1 MNKVGS
7 DNVLCDKVIEEHKKE
22 YGKKPEA
29 IAQAPGR
36 FHLCGEH
43 SWMFRDKTLSM
54 AVNIPVYVSGSL
66 RDDTTFKF
74 NFVQLE
80 EKKHANLS
88 SLKLKKEDKWAN
100 SVKSVLYGFTSG
112 NFSLKGIDFTI
123 YTDILPSA
131 GFGIT
136 TAIKVAS
143 AWIIRE
149 LCGLKCNQDQMI
161 KVLERANRNYYGMD
175 DHCADTY
182 AALFSKDNSL
192 VLTDYADKSWEVIPF
207 SFKDKSIILTDAN
220 VPRIVTWNEDSL
232 MQPENVLL
240 LGELKSRKANVYGG
254 WTYEENPSEL
264 NEVLSVVNEDTK
276 RRLNCIMRE
285 HKCVLDCVAGI
296 QKNDFASFARAVNRS
311 HDNMRDYEISCP
323 EIDWIIKRIRSLDE
337 NPDDLRTPVN
347 CGRITGKGFGR
358 GIYSVL
364 RNEDV
369 EKYRERLAEYERI
382 FGFTAHCYDVKPC
395 KGVHLI

>member
-1 MNKVGS
+1 M
-7 DNVLCDKVIEEHKKE
+7 DKVIAEHKKE
-22 YGKKPEA
+22 YGVKPSV
-29 IAQAPGR
+29 ISQAPGR

-54 AVNIPVYVSGSL
+54 AVNLPVYVAGSL
-66 RDDTTFKF
+66 RDDTSFRF

-100 SVKSVLYGFTSG
+100 SVKSVLYGFASG
-112 NFSLKGIDFTI
+112 NFDLKGIDFTI

-143 AWIIRE
+143 AWVIKE
-149 LCGLKCNQDQMI
+149 LCGIKCPQDQML
-161 KVLERANRNYYGMD
+161 KVLERANRNYYGTDNHM
-175 DHCADTY
+175 ADTY
-182 AALFSKDNSL
+182 AALFSKEDSL
-192 VLTDYADKSWEVIPF
+192 VLTDYSEKSWDLIPF
-207 SFKDKSIILTDAN
+207 KMKDRNVILTDAS

-240 LGELKSRKANVYGG
+240 LGELKNLRSNVYGG
-254 WTYEENPSEL
+254 WQYEESQTEI
-264 NEVLSVVNEDTK
+264 NEVLGVVNEDTK
-276 RRLNCIMRE
+276 RRLNCIMKE
-285 HKCVLDCVAGI
+285 HKCVLDCIVGL
-296 QKNDFASFARAVNRS
+296 QKNDFACFARSVNRS

-323 EIDWIIKRIRSLDE
+323 EIDWIIKRIRNLDE
-337 NPDDLRTPVN
+337 KPDDLRTPVN

-364 RNEDV
+364 RDEDV
-369 EKYRERLAEYERI
+369 AKYKEKLEEYERI
-382 FGFTAHCYDVKPC
+382 FGFEARCYEVEPA
-395 KGVHLI
+395 KGVHLL

>member
-1 MNKVGS
+1 M
-7 DNVLCDKVIEEHKKE
+7 DKVIAEHKKE
-22 YGKKPEA
+22 YGVKPSV
-29 IAQAPGR
+29 ISQAPGR

-54 AVNIPVYVSGSL
+54 AVNLPVYVAGSL
-66 RDDTTFKF
+66 RDDTSFRF

-100 SVKSVLYGFTSG
+100 SVKSVLYGFASG
-112 NFSLKGIDFTI
+112 NFDLKGIDFTI

-143 AWIIRE
+143 AWVIKE
-149 LCGLKCNQDQMI
+149 LCGIKCPQDQML
-161 KVLERANRNYYGMD
+161 KVLERANRNYYGTDNHM
-175 DHCADTY
+175 ADTY
-182 AALFSKDNSL
+182 AALFSKEDSL
-192 VLTDYADKSWEVIPF
+192 VLTDYSEKSWDLIPF
-207 SFKDKSIILTDAN
+207 KMKDRKVILTDAS

-240 LGELKSRKANVYGG
+240 LGELKNLRSNVYGG
-254 WTYEENPSEL
+254 WQYEESQAEI
-264 NEVLSVVNEDTK
+264 NEVLGVVNEDTK
-276 RRLNCIMRE
+276 RRLNCIMKE
-285 HKCVLDCVAGI
+285 HKCVLDCIVGL
-296 QKNDFASFARAVNRS
+296 QKNDFACFARSVNRS

-323 EIDWIIKRIRSLDE
+323 EIDWIIKRIRNLDE
-337 NPDDLRTPVN
+337 KPDDLRTPVN

-364 RNEDV
+364 RDEDV
-369 EKYRERLAEYERI
+369 AKYKEKLEEYERI
-382 FGFTAHCYDVKPC
+382 FGFEARCYEVEPA
-395 KGVHLI
+395 KGVHLL

>member
-1 MNKVGS
+1 M
-7 DNVLCDKVIEEHKKE
+7 DKVIAEHKKE
-22 YGKKPEA
+22 YGVKPSV
-29 IAQAPGR
+29 ISQAPGR

-54 AVNIPVYVSGSL
+54 AVNLPVYVAGSL
-66 RDDTTFKF
+66 RDDTSFRF

-100 SVKSVLYGFTSG
+100 SVKSVLYGFASG
-112 NFSLKGIDFTI
+112 NFDLKGIDFTI

-143 AWIIRE
+143 AWVIKE
-149 LCGLKCNQDQMI
+149 LCGIKCPQDQML
-161 KVLERANRNYYGMD
+161 KVLERANRNYYGTDNHM
-175 DHCADTY
+175 ADTY
-182 AALFSKDNSL
+182 AALFSKEDSL
-192 VLTDYADKSWEVIPF
+192 VLTDYSEKSWDLIPF
-207 SFKDKSIILTDAN
+207 KVKDRKVILTDAS

-240 LGELKSRKANVYGG
+240 LGELKNLRSNVYGG
-254 WTYEENPSEL
+254 WQYEESQTEI
-264 NEVLSVVNEDTK
+264 NEVLGVVNEDTK
-276 RRLNCIMRE
+276 RRLNCIMKE
-285 HKCVLDCVAGI
+285 HKCVLDCIVGL
-296 QKNDFASFARAVNRS
+296 QKNDFACFARSVNRS

-323 EIDWIIKRIRSLDE
+323 EIDWIIKRIRNLDE
-337 NPDDLRTPVN
+337 KPDDLRTPVN

-364 RNEDV
+364 RDEDV
-369 EKYRERLAEYERI
+369 AKYKEKLEEYERI
-382 FGFTAHCYDVKPC
+382 FGFEARCYEVEPA
-395 KGVHLI
+395 KGVHLL

>member
-1 MNKVGS
+1 M
-7 DNVLCDKVIEEHKKE
+7 DKVIAEHKKE
-22 YGKKPEA
+22 YGVKPSV
-29 IAQAPGR
+29 ISQAPGR

-54 AVNIPVYVSGSL
+54 AVNLPVYVAGSL
-66 RDDTTFKF
+66 RNDTSFRF

-100 SVKSVLYGFTSG
+100 SVKSVLYGFASG
-112 NFSLKGIDFTI
+112 NFDLKGIDFTI

-143 AWIIRE
+143 AWVIRE
-149 LCGLKCNQDQMI
+149 LCGIKCPQDQMH
-161 KVLERANRNYYGMD
+161 KVLERANRNYYGTDNHM
-175 DHCADTY
+175 ADTY
-182 AALFSKDNSL
+182 AALFSKEDSL
-192 VLTDYADKSWEVIPF
+192 VLTDYSEKSWDLIPF
-207 SFKDKSIILTDAN
+207 KMKDRKVILTDAS

-240 LGELKSRKANVYGG
+240 LGELKNLRSNVYGG
-254 WTYEENPSEL
+254 WQYEESQTEI
-264 NEVLSVVNEDTK
+264 NEVLGVVNEDTK
-276 RRLNCIMRE
+276 RRLNCIMKE
-285 HKCVLDCVAGI
+285 HKCVLDCIVGL
-296 QKNDFASFARAVNRS
+296 QKNDFACFARSVNRS

-323 EIDWIIKRIRSLDE
+323 EIDWIIKRIRNLDE
-337 NPDDLRTPVN
+337 KPDDLRTPVN

-364 RNEDV
+364 RDEDV
-369 EKYRERLAEYERI
+369 AKYKEKLEEYERI
-382 FGFTAHCYDVKPC
+382 FGFEARCYEVEPA
-395 KGVHLI
+395 KGVHLL

>member
-1 MNKVGS
+1 M
-7 DNVLCDKVIEEHKKE
+7 DKVIAEHKKE
-22 YGKKPEA
+22 YGVKPSV
-29 IAQAPGR
+29 ISQAPGR

-54 AVNIPVYVSGSL
+54 AVNLPVYVAGSL
-66 RDDTTFKF
+66 RDDTSFRF

-100 SVKSVLYGFTSG
+100 SVKSVLYGFASG
-112 NFSLKGIDFTI
+112 NFDLKGIDFTI

-143 AWIIRE
+143 AWVIKE
-149 LCGLKCNQDQMI
+149 LCGIKCPQDQML
-161 KVLERANRNYYGMD
+161 KVLERANRNYYGTDNHMV
-175 DHCADTY
+175 DTY
-182 AALFSKDNSL
+182 AALFSKEDSL
-192 VLTDYADKSWEVIPF
+192 VLTDYSEKSWDLIPF
-207 SFKDKSIILTDAN
+207 KMKDRKVILTDAS

-240 LGELKSRKANVYGG
+240 LGELKNLRSNVYGG
-254 WTYEENPSEL
+254 WQYEESQTEI
-264 NEVLSVVNEDTK
+264 NEVLGVVNEDTK
-276 RRLNCIMRE
+276 RRLNCIMKE
-285 HKCVLDCVAGI
+285 HKCVLDCIVGL
-296 QKNDFASFARAVNRS
+296 QKNDFACFARSVNRS

-323 EIDWIIKRIRSLDE
+323 EIDWIIKRIRNLDE
-337 NPDDLRTPVN
+337 KPDDLRTPVN

-364 RNEDV
+364 RDEDV
-369 EKYRERLAEYERI
+369 AKYKEKLEEYERI
-382 FGFTAHCYDVKPC
+382 FGFEARCYEVEPA
-395 KGVHLI
+395 KGVHLL

>member
-1 MNKVGS
+1 M
-7 DNVLCDKVIEEHKKE
+7 DKVIAEHKKE
-22 YGKKPEA
+22 YGVKPSV
-29 IAQAPGR
+29 ISQAPGR

-54 AVNIPVYVSGSL
+54 AVNLPVYVAGSL
-66 RDDTTFKF
+66 RDDTSFRF

-100 SVKSVLYGFTSG
+100 SVKSVLYGFASG
-112 NFSLKGIDFTI
+112 NFDLKGIDFTI

-143 AWIIRE
+143 AWVIKE
-149 LCGLKCNQDQMI
+149 LCGIKCPQDQML
-161 KVLERANRNYYGMD
+161 KVLERANRNYYGTDNHM
-175 DHCADTY
+175 ADTY
-182 AALFSKDNSL
+182 AALFSKEDSL
-192 VLTDYADKSWEVIPF
+192 VLTDYSEKSWDLIPF
-207 SFKDKSIILTDAN
+207 KMKDRKVILTDAS

-240 LGELKSRKANVYGG
+240 LGELKNLRSNVYGG
-254 WTYEENPSEL
+254 WQYEESQTEI
-264 NEVLSVVNEDTK
+264 NEVLGVVNEDTK
-276 RRLNCIMRE
+276 RRLNCIMKE
-285 HKCVLDCVAGI
+285 HKCLLDCIVGL
-296 QKNDFASFARAVNRS
+296 QKNDFACFARSVNRS

-323 EIDWIIKRIRSLDE
+323 EIDWIIKRIRNLDE
-337 NPDDLRTPVN
+337 KPDDLRTPVN

-364 RNEDV
+364 RDEDV
-369 EKYRERLAEYERI
+369 AKYKEKLEEYERI
-382 FGFTAHCYDVKPC
+382 FGFEARCYEVEPA
-395 KGVHLI
+395 KGVHLL

>member
-1 MNKVGS
+1 M
-7 DNVLCDKVIEEHKKE
+7 DKVIAEHKKE
-22 YGKKPEA
+22 YGVKPSV
-29 IAQAPGR
+29 ISQAPGR
-36 FHLCGEH
+36 FHLCGDH

-54 AVNIPVYVSGSL
+54 AVNLPVYVAGSL
-66 RDDTTFKF
+66 RDDTSFRF

-100 SVKSVLYGFTSG
+100 SVKSVLYGFASG
-112 NFSLKGIDFTI
+112 NFDLKGIDFTI

-143 AWIIRE
+143 AWVIKE
-149 LCGLKCNQDQMI
+149 LCGIKCPQDQML
-161 KVLERANRNYYGMD
+161 KVLERANRNYYGTDNHM
-175 DHCADTY
+175 ADTY
-182 AALFSKDNSL
+182 AALFSKEDSL
-192 VLTDYADKSWEVIPF
+192 VLTDYSEKSWDLIPF
-207 SFKDKSIILTDAN
+207 KMKDRKVILTDAS

-240 LGELKSRKANVYGG
+240 LGELKNLRSNVYGG
-254 WTYEENPSEL
+254 WQYEESQTEI
-264 NEVLSVVNEDTK
+264 NEVLGVVNEDTK
-276 RRLNCIMRE
+276 RRLNCIMKE
-285 HKCVLDCVAGI
+285 HKCVLDCIVGL
-296 QKNDFASFARAVNRS
+296 QKNDFACFARSVNRS

-323 EIDWIIKRIRSLDE
+323 EIDWIIKRIRNLDE
-337 NPDDLRTPVN
+337 KPDDLRTPVN

-364 RNEDV
+364 RDEDV
-369 EKYRERLAEYERI
+369 AKYKEKLEEYERI
-382 FGFTAHCYDVKPC
+382 FGFEARCYEVEPA
-395 KGVHLI
+395 KGVHLL

>member
-1 MNKVGS
+1 M
-7 DNVLCDKVIEEHKKE
+7 DKVIAEHKKE
-22 YGKKPEA
+22 YGVKPSV
-29 IAQAPGR
+29 ISQAPGR

-54 AVNIPVYVSGSL
+54 AVNLPVYVAGSL
-66 RDDTTFKF
+66 RDDTSFRF

-100 SVKSVLYGFTSG
+100 SVKSVLYGFASG
-112 NFSLKGIDFTI
+112 NFDLKGIDFTI

-143 AWIIRE
+143 AWVIKE
-149 LCGLKCNQDQMI
+149 LCGIKCPQDQML
-161 KVLERANRNYYGMD
+161 KVLERANRNYYGTDNHM
-175 DHCADTY
+175 ADTY
-182 AALFSKDNSL
+182 AALFSKEDSL
-192 VLTDYADKSWEVIPF
+192 VLTDYSEKSWDLIPF
-207 SFKDKSIILTDAN
+207 KMKDRKVILTDAS

-240 LGELKSRKANVYGG
+240 LGELKNLRSNVYGG
-254 WTYEENPSEL
+254 WQYEESQTEI
-264 NEVLSVVNEDTK
+264 NEVLGVVNEDTK
-276 RRLNCIMRE
+276 RRLNCIMKE
-285 HKCVLDCVAGI
+285 HKCVLDCIVGL
-296 QKNDFASFARAVNRS
+296 QKNDFACFARSVNRS

-323 EIDWIIKRIRSLDE
+323 EIDWIIKRIRNLDE
-337 NPDDLRTPVN
+337 KPDDLRTPVN

-364 RNEDV
+364 RDEDV
-369 EKYRERLAEYERI
+369 AKYKEKLEEYERI
-382 FGFTAHCYDVKPC
+382 FGFEARCYEVEPA
-395 KGVHLI
+395 KGVHLL

>member
-1 MNKVGS
+1 M
-7 DNVLCDKVIEEHKKE
+7 DKVIAEHKKE
-22 YGKKPEA
+22 YGVKPSV
-29 IAQAPGR
+29 ISQAPGR

-54 AVNIPVYVSGSL
+54 AVNLPVYVAGSL
-66 RDDTTFKF
+66 RDDTSFRF

-100 SVKSVLYGFTSG
+100 SVKSVLYGFASG
-112 NFSLKGIDFTI
+112 NFDLKGIDFTI

-143 AWIIRE
+143 AWVIKE
-149 LCGLKCNQDQMI
+149 LCGIKCPQDQML
-161 KVLERANRNYYGMD
+161 KVLERANRNYYGTDNHM
-175 DHCADTY
+175 ADTY
-182 AALFSKDNSL
+182 AALFCKEDSL
-192 VLTDYADKSWEVIPF
+192 VLTDYSEKSWDLIPF
-207 SFKDKSIILTDAN
+207 KMKDRKVILTDAS

-240 LGELKSRKANVYGG
+240 LGELKNLRSNVYGG
-254 WTYEENPSEL
+254 WQYEESQTEI
-264 NEVLSVVNEDTK
+264 NEVLGVVNEDTK
-276 RRLNCIMRE
+276 RRLNCIMKE
-285 HKCVLDCVAGI
+285 HKCVLDCIVGL
-296 QKNDFASFARAVNRS
+296 QKNDFACFARSVNRS

-323 EIDWIIKRIRSLDE
+323 EIDWIIKRIRNLDE
-337 NPDDLRTPVN
+337 KPDDLRTPVN

-364 RNEDV
+364 RDEDV
-369 EKYRERLAEYERI
+369 AKYKEKLEEYERI
-382 FGFTAHCYDVKPC
+382 FGFEARCYEVEPA
-395 KGVHLI
+395 KGVHLL

>member
-1 MNKVGS
+1 M
-7 DNVLCDKVIEEHKKE
+7 DKVIAEHKKE
-22 YGKKPEA
+22 YGVKPSV
-29 IAQAPGR
+29 ISQAPGR

-54 AVNIPVYVSGSL
+54 AVNLPVYVAGSL
-66 RDDTTFKF
+66 RDDTSFRF

-100 SVKSVLYGFTSG
+100 SVQSVLYGFASG
-112 NFSLKGIDFTI
+112 NFDLKGIDFTI

-143 AWIIRE
+143 AWVIKE
-149 LCGLKCNQDQMI
+149 LCGIKCPQDQML
-161 KVLERANRNYYGMD
+161 KVLERANRNYYGTDNHM
-175 DHCADTY
+175 ADTY
-182 AALFSKDNSL
+182 AALFSKEDSL
-192 VLTDYADKSWEVIPF
+192 VLTDYSEKSWDLIPF
-207 SFKDKSIILTDAN
+207 KMKDRKVILTDAS

-240 LGELKSRKANVYGG
+240 LGELKNLRSNVYGG
-254 WTYEENPSEL
+254 WQYEESQTEI
-264 NEVLSVVNEDTK
+264 NEVLGVVNEDTK
-276 RRLNCIMRE
+276 RRLNCIMKE
-285 HKCVLDCVAGI
+285 HKCVLDCIVGL
-296 QKNDFASFARAVNRS
+296 QKNDFACFARSVNRS

-323 EIDWIIKRIRSLDE
+323 EIDWIIKRIRNLDE
-337 NPDDLRTPVN
+337 KPDDLRTPVN

-364 RNEDV
+364 RDEDV
-369 EKYRERLAEYERI
+369 AKYKEKLEEYERI
-382 FGFTAHCYDVKPC
+382 FGFEARCYEVEPA
-395 KGVHLI
+395 KGVHLL

>member
-1 MNKVGS
+1 M
-7 DNVLCDKVIEEHKKE
+7 DKVIAEHKKE
-22 YGKKPEA
+22 YGVKPSV
-29 IAQAPGR
+29 ISQAPGR

-54 AVNIPVYVSGSL
+54 AVNLPVYVVGSL
-66 RDDTTFKF
+66 RDDTSFRF

-100 SVKSVLYGFTSG
+100 SVKSVLYGFASG
-112 NFSLKGIDFTI
+112 NFDLKGIDFTI

-143 AWIIRE
+143 AWVIKE
-149 LCGLKCNQDQMI
+149 LCGIKCPQDQML
-161 KVLERANRNYYGMD
+161 KVLERANRNYYGTDNHM
-175 DHCADTY
+175 ADTY
-182 AALFSKDNSL
+182 AALFSKEDSL
-192 VLTDYADKSWEVIPF
+192 VLTDYSEKSWDLIPF
-207 SFKDKSIILTDAN
+207 KMKDRKVILTDAS

-240 LGELKSRKANVYGG
+240 LGELKNLRSNVYGG
-254 WTYEENPSEL
+254 WQYEESQTEI
-264 NEVLSVVNEDTK
+264 NEVLGVVNEDTK
-276 RRLNCIMRE
+276 RRLNCIMKE
-285 HKCVLDCVAGI
+285 HKCVLDCIVGL
-296 QKNDFASFARAVNRS
+296 QKNDFACFARSVNRS

-323 EIDWIIKRIRSLDE
+323 EIDWIIKRIRNLDE
-337 NPDDLRTPVN
+337 KPDDLRTPVN

-364 RNEDV
+364 RDEDV
-369 EKYRERLAEYERI
+369 AKYKEKLEEYERI
-382 FGFTAHCYDVKPC
+382 FGFEARCYEVEPA
-395 KGVHLI
+395 KGVHLL

>member
-1 MNKVGS
+1 M
-7 DNVLCDKVIEEHKKE
+7 DKVITEHKKE
-22 YGKKPEA
+22 YGVKPSV
-29 IAQAPGR
+29 ISQAPGR

-54 AVNIPVYVSGSL
+54 AVNLPVYVAGSL
-66 RDDTTFKF
+66 RDDTSFRF

-100 SVKSVLYGFTSG
+100 SVKSVLYGFASG
-112 NFSLKGIDFTI
+112 NFDLKGIDFTI

-143 AWIIRE
+143 AWVIKE
-149 LCGLKCNQDQMI
+149 LCGIKCPQDQML
-161 KVLERANRNYYGMD
+161 KVLERANRNYYGTDNHM
-175 DHCADTY
+175 ADTY
-182 AALFSKDNSL
+182 AALFSKEDSL
-192 VLTDYADKSWEVIPF
+192 VLTDYSEKSWDLIPF
-207 SFKDKSIILTDAN
+207 KMKDRKVILTDAS

-240 LGELKSRKANVYGG
+240 LGELKNLRSNVYGG
-254 WTYEENPSEL
+254 WQYEESQAEI
-264 NEVLSVVNEDTK
+264 NEVLGVVNEDTK
-276 RRLNCIMRE
+276 RRLNCIMKE
-285 HKCVLDCVAGI
+285 HKCVLDCIVGL
-296 QKNDFASFARAVNRS
+296 QKNDFACFARSVNRS

-323 EIDWIIKRIRSLDE
+323 EIDWIIKRIRNLDE
-337 NPDDLRTPVN
+337 KPDDLRTPVN

-364 RNEDV
+364 RDEDV
-369 EKYRERLAEYERI
+369 AKYKEKLEEYERI
-382 FGFTAHCYDVKPC
+382 FGFEARCYEVEPA
-395 KGVHLI
+395 KGVHLL

>member
-1 MNKVGS
+1 M
-7 DNVLCDKVIEEHKKE
+7 DKVIAEHKKE

-54 AVNIPVYVSGSL
+54 AVNLPVYVAGTL
-66 RDDTTFKF
+66 RNDQSFRF

-80 EKKHANLS
+80 EKKHANLT

-100 SVKSVLYGFTSG
+100 SVKSVLYGFVSS
-112 NFSLKGIDFTI
+112 NYELKGIDFTI
-123 YTDILPSA
+123 YTNILPSA

-143 AWIIRE
+143 AWVIKE
-149 LCGLKCNQDQMI
+149 LCGLKCNNEQML
-161 KVLERANRNYYGMD
+161 KVMDKANRNYYGTD
-175 DHCADTY
+175 NHCADTY
-182 AALFSKDNSL
+182 AAIFSKEDSL
-192 VLTDYADKSWEVIPF
+192 VLTDYGEKSWQTIPF
-207 SFKDKSIILTDAN
+207 KFKDHKIILTDAN

-240 LGELKSRKANVYGG
+240 LGELKSRKANVFGG
-254 WTYEENPSEL
+254 WSYEERPADV
-264 NEVLSVVNEDTK
+264 NEVLGVVTEDTK
-276 RRLNCIMRE
+276 RRLTCIMKE
-285 HKCVLDCVAGI
+285 HKCVLDCINGI
-296 QKNDFASFARAVNRS
+296 QKDDFASFARAVNRS
-311 HDNMRDYEISCP
+311 HDNMKDYEISCP
-323 EIDWIIKRIRSLDE
+323 EIDWIIKRVRALDE
-337 NPDDLRTPVN
+337 SPDDFSTPVN

-358 GIYSVL
+358 GIYTVL

-369 EKYRERLAEYERI
+369 EKYQMRLEEYERI
-382 FGFTAHCYDVKPC
+382 FGFNAVCYEVKPA
-395 KGVHLI
+395 KGVHLL

>member
-1 MNKVGS
+1 M
-7 DNVLCDKVIEEHKKE
+7 DKVIAEHKKE
-22 YGKKPEA
+22 YGVKPSV
-29 IAQAPGR
+29 ISQAPGR

-54 AVNIPVYVSGSL
+54 AVNLPVYVAGSL
-66 RDDTTFKF
+66 RDDTSFRF

-100 SVKSVLYGFTSG
+100 SVKSVLYGFASG
-112 NFSLKGIDFTI
+112 NFDLKGIDFTI

-143 AWIIRE
+143 AWVIKE
-149 LCGLKCNQDQMI
+149 LCGIKCPQDQML
-161 KVLERANRNYYGMD
+161 KVLERANRNYYGTDNHM
-175 DHCADTY
+175 ADTY
-182 AALFSKDNSL
+182 AALFSKEDSL
-192 VLTDYADKSWEVIPF
+192 VLTDYSEKSWDLIPF
-207 SFKDKSIILTDAN
+207 KMKDRKVILTDAS

-240 LGELKSRKANVYGG
+240 LGELKNLRSNVYGG
-254 WTYEENPSEL
+254 WQYEESQTEI
-264 NEVLSVVNEDTK
+264 NEVLGVVNEDTK
-276 RRLNCIMRE
+276 RRLNCIMKE
-285 HKCVLDCVAGI
+285 HRCVLDCIVGL
-296 QKNDFASFARAVNRS
+296 QKNDFACFARSVNRS

-323 EIDWIIKRIRSLDE
+323 EIDWIIKRIRNLDE
-337 NPDDLRTPVN
+337 KPDDLRTPVN

-364 RNEDV
+364 RDEDV
-369 EKYRERLAEYERI
+369 AKYKEKLEEYERI
-382 FGFTAHCYDVKPC
+382 FGFEARCYEVEPA
-395 KGVHLI
+395 KGVHLL

>member
-1 MNKVGS
+1 M
-7 DNVLCDKVIEEHKKE
+7 DKVIAEHKKE
-22 YGKKPEA
+22 YGVKPSV
-29 IAQAPGR
+29 ISQAPGR

-54 AVNIPVYVSGSL
+54 AVNLPVYVAGSL
-66 RDDTTFKF
+66 RDDTSFRF

-100 SVKSVLYGFTSG
+100 SVKSVLYGFASG
-112 NFSLKGIDFTI
+112 NFDLKGIDFTI

-143 AWIIRE
+143 AWVIKE
-149 LCGLKCNQDQMI
+149 LCGIKCPQDQML
-161 KVLERANRNYYGMD
+161 KVLERANRNYYGTDNHM
-175 DHCADTY
+175 ADTY
-182 AALFSKDNSL
+182 AALFSKEDSL
-192 VLTDYADKSWEVIPF
+192 VLTDYSEKSWDLIPF
-207 SFKDKSIILTDAN
+207 KMKDRKVILTDAS

-240 LGELKSRKANVYGG
+240 LGELKNLRSNVYGG
-254 WTYEENPSEL
+254 WQYEESQTEI
-264 NEVLSVVNEDTK
+264 NEVLGVVNEDTK
-276 RRLNCIMRE
+276 RRLNCIMKE
-285 HKCVLDCVAGI
+285 HKCVLDCIVGL
-296 QKNDFASFARAVNRS
+296 QKNDFACFARSVNRS

-323 EIDWIIKRIRSLDE
+323 EIDWIIKRIRNLDE
-337 NPDDLRTPVN
+337 KPDDLRTPVN

-364 RNEDV
+364 RDEDV
-369 EKYRERLAEYERI
+369 AKYKEKLEEYERI
-382 FGFTAHCYDVKPC
+382 FVFEARCYEVEPA
-395 KGVHLI
+395 KGVHLL